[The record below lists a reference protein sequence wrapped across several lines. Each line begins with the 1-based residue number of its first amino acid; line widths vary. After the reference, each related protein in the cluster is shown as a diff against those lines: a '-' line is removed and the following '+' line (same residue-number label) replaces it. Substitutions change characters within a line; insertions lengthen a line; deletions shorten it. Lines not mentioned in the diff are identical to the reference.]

1 MDIVNSVIDFLA
13 DKLYSVFLIYL
24 LLGIG
29 LYFTVRTKFVQLRLL
44 PSMFKAIGR
53 SRSDAEGGI
62 SAFQA
67 FCVGLA
73 SRVGTGNIAGV
84 AIAITLGGPG
94 AIFWMWIVA
103 LVGMATAFIEAT
115 LAQMYKV
122 RNPDGSFR
130 GGPAYYIQY
139 GLGSRRWGIVFA
151 CLLIF
156 AFGFAFNMVQANTI
170 TESFSSTLDI
180 DAGWIAVFLV
190 VLAAPILFGGV
201 RRIARVAEW
210 LLPLMALIYVLLAAV
225 IVLMNF
231 TELPTVF
238 GQIVRSAFGL
248 EEAVGGTTGGILA
261 AMLNGVKRG
270 LFSNE
275 AGMGSAPNAAA
286 TATVSHPAKQG
297 LIQSLGVF
305 FDTIIICSATAF
317 IILVSGVYQVTD
329 PTGVEGAVLTQES
342 ISAQLG
348 SWTAVPL
355 TLLIFVFAFSS
366 ILGNYS
372 YAEIN
377 LNFLG
382 VEGKLLNVLRTIVL
396 AAIGFGSLTALSTVW
411 ALADVAMAGMATVNL
426 VAIALLG
433 KWAFGALADF
443 EAMRREGRDD
453 RFVGTGNSYLPGDLP
468 GDIWDAIPAGEKANE
483 KPKPTSD

>member
-1 MDIVNSVIDFLA
+1 MDTVSSVIDFLA
-13 DKLYSVFLIYL
+13 DRLYSVFLIYL
-24 LLGIG
+24 LIGVG
-29 LYFTVRTKFVQLRLL
+29 LYFTVRTKFVQVRLL
-44 PSMFKAIGR
+44 PSMFKAIGG

-94 AIFWMWIVA
+94 AIFWMWLVA
-103 LVGMATAFIEAT
+103 VVGMATAFIEAT

-130 GGPAYYIQY
+130 GGPAYYIQS

-170 TESFSSTLDI
+170 TESFSSTMNI

-190 VLAAPILFGGV
+190 VLSAPILFGGV
-201 RRIARVAEW
+201 RRIAREAE
-210 LLPLMALIYVLLAAV
+210 YVLPIMAVVYVVLALV
-225 IVLMNF
+225 IVAMNVG
-231 TELPTVF
+231 EIPTVF
-238 GQIVRSAFGL
+238 GQIVSSAFGL
-248 EEAVGGTTGGILA
+248 NEAIGGTTGGILA

-286 TATVSHPAKQG
+286 TATVSHPVKQG

-305 FDTIIICSATAF
+305 FDTIVICSATAF
-317 IILVSGVYQVTD
+317 IILVSGVYD
-329 PTGVEGAVLTQES
+329 IGNPDGVAGAVLTQDS

-348 SWTAVPL
+348 TWTTIPM
-355 TLLIFVFAFSS
+355 TLLIFTFAFSS

-372 YAEIN
+372 YAEVN

-382 VEGKLLNVLRTIVL
+382 VEGKLLNLLRTIVL
-396 AAIGFGSLTALSTVW
+396 AAIGFGSLSALTTVW
-411 ALADVAMAGMATVNL
+411 ALADVAMAAMATVNL
-426 VAIALLG
+426 VAITLLG

-443 EAMRREGRDD
+443 EAMRKEGRDD
-453 RFVGTGNSYLPGDLP
+453 KFVGRGNSHLPGDLP
-468 GDIWDAIPAGEKANE
+468 GDVWDPAVDSEPVV
-483 KPKPTSD
+483 PKPNTST

>member
-1 MDIVNSVIDFLA
+1 MDIVNSVINFLA

-24 LLGIG
+24 LIGVG
-29 LYFTVRTKFVQLRLL
+29 LYFTIRTKFVQIRLL
-44 PSMFKAIGR
+44 PSMFKAIGG

-103 LVGMATAFIEAT
+103 MVGMATAFVEAT

-180 DAGWIAVFLV
+180 DPGWVAVFLV
-190 VLAAPILFGGV
+190 VLSAPILFGGV
-201 RRIARVAEW
+201 RRIAKVAEVV
-210 LLPLMALIYVLLAAV
+210 LPLMALVYVVLAAV
-225 IVLMNF
+225 IVAMNL
-231 TELPTVF
+231 TELGSVF
-238 GQIVRSAFGL
+238 SQIIRSAFGL
-248 EEAVGGTTGGILA
+248 EEAIGGTTGGILA

-286 TATVSHPAKQG
+286 TATVSHPVKQG

-305 FDTIIICSATAF
+305 FDTIVICSATAF

-329 PTGVEGAVLTQES
+329 PGGVEGAVLTQES
-342 ISAQLG
+342 VSAQLG
-348 SWTAVPL
+348 SWTAIPM

-372 YAEIN
+372 YAEVN

-382 VEGKLLNVLRTIVL
+382 VDGKLLNVLRTIVL

-411 ALADVAMAGMATVNL
+411 ALADVAMAAMATVNL

-443 EAMRREGRDD
+443 EQMRREGRDD
-453 RFVGTGNSYLPGDLP
+453 HFIGRGNSNLPGDLP
-468 GDIWDAIPAGEKANE
+468 GDVWDPISDDDKALRG
-483 KPKPTSD
+483 D

>member
-24 LLGIG
+24 LLGVG

-44 PSMFKAIGR
+44 PSMFKAIGG

-103 LVGMATAFIEAT
+103 MVGMATAFIEAT

-170 TESFSSTLDI
+170 TESFSSTFEV

-190 VLAAPILFGGV
+190 VLSAPILFGGV
-201 RRIARVAEW
+201 RRIARVAEYI
-210 LLPLMALIYVLLAAV
+210 LPLMALVYVVLAVV
-225 IVLMNF
+225 IVLMNLS
-231 TELPTVF
+231 ELPDVF

-248 EEAVGGTTGGILA
+248 EEAIGGTTGGILA

-286 TATVSHPAKQG
+286 TATVSHPVKQG

-317 IILVSGVYQVTD
+317 IILVSGVYD
-329 PTGVEGAVLTQES
+329 IANPTGVEGAVLTQES
-342 ISAQLG
+342 ISSQLG
-348 SWTAVPL
+348 TWTTIPV

-382 VEGKLLNVLRTIVL
+382 VDGKLLNLLRTIVL
-396 AAIGFGSLTALSTVW
+396 AAIGFGSLTALTTVW

-426 VAIALLG
+426 VAITLLG

-453 RFVGTGNSYLPGDLP
+453 RFIGTGNSYLPGDLP
-468 GDIWDAIPAGEKANE
+468 GDIWNPVLDNDNAVEKR
-483 KPKPTSD
+483 

>member
-1 MDIVNSVIDFLA
+1 MDTINSVIDFLA
-13 DKLYSVFLIYL
+13 DRLYSVFLIYL
-24 LLGIG
+24 LLGVG
-29 LYFTVRTKFVQLRLL
+29 LYFTIRTKFVQVRLL
-44 PSMFKAIGR
+44 PAMFKSIAG

-94 AIFWMWIVA
+94 AVFWMWIVA
-103 LVGMATAFIEAT
+103 LVGMATAFVEAT

-122 RNPDGSFR
+122 RNKDGSFR

-170 TESFSSTLDI
+170 TESFSSTFTVDP
-180 DAGWIAVFLV
+180 GWIAVFLV
-190 VLAAPILFGGV
+190 VLSAPILFGGV
-201 RRIARVAEW
+201 RRIARVAEY
-210 LLPLMALIYVLLAAV
+210 LLPVMALAYVLLAAV
-225 IVLMNF
+225 IVAMNIG
-231 TELPTVF
+231 EVPTVF
-238 GQIVRSAFGL
+238 SQIVTSAFGL
-248 EEAVGGTTGGILA
+248 NEAIGGTAGGILA
-261 AMLNGVKRG
+261 AVLNGVKRG

-317 IILVSGVYQVTD
+317 IILVSGVYQISD
-329 PTGVEGAVLTQES
+329 PGEVEGAVLTQDS
-342 ISAQLG
+342 VAAQLG
-348 SWTAVPL
+348 TWTSIPMA
-355 TLLIFVFAFSS
+355 LLIFAFAFSS

-372 YAEIN
+372 YAEVN
-377 LNFLG
+377 LHFLG
-382 VEGKLLNVLRTIVL
+382 VDGKLLNVLRTMVL
-396 AAIGFGSLTALSTVW
+396 AAIGFGSLTALTTVW

-443 EAMRREGRDD
+443 EAMRKDGRDD
-453 RFVGTGNSYLPGDLP
+453 RFVGRDNSHLPGDLP
-468 GDIWDAIPAGEKANE
+468 GDIWDPVATSEPADR
-483 KPKPTSD
+483 KPTVS

>member
-1 MDIVNSVIDFLA
+1 MDIVNSVINFLA

-24 LLGIG
+24 LIGVG
-29 LYFTVRTKFVQLRLL
+29 LYFTIRTKFVQIRLL
-44 PSMFKAIGR
+44 PSMFKAIGG

-103 LVGMATAFIEAT
+103 VVGMATAFVEAT

-180 DAGWIAVFLV
+180 DPGWVAVFLV
-190 VLAAPILFGGV
+190 VLSAPILFGGV
-201 RRIARVAEW
+201 RRIAKVAEVV
-210 LLPLMALIYVLLAAV
+210 LPLMALVYVVLAAV
-225 IVLMNF
+225 IVAMNL
-231 TELPTVF
+231 TELGSVF
-238 GQIVRSAFGL
+238 SQIIRSAFGL
-248 EEAVGGTTGGILA
+248 EEAIGGTTGGILA

-286 TATVSHPAKQG
+286 TATVSHPVKQG

-305 FDTIIICSATAF
+305 FDTIVICSATAF

-329 PTGVEGAVLTQES
+329 PGGVEGAVLTQES
-342 ISAQLG
+342 VSAQLG
-348 SWTAVPL
+348 SWTAIPM

-372 YAEIN
+372 YAEVN

-382 VEGKLLNVLRTIVL
+382 VDGKLLNVLRTIVL

-411 ALADVAMAGMATVNL
+411 ALADVAMAAMATVNL

-443 EAMRREGRDD
+443 EQMRREGRDD
-453 RFVGTGNSYLPGDLP
+453 HFIGRGNSNLPGDLP
-468 GDIWDAIPAGEKANE
+468 GDVWDPISDDDKALRG
-483 KPKPTSD
+483 D